1 MKLKPSNMK
10 TIEQEKSDYL
20 TRLMAKYAAE
30 EPNLTELAM
39 ESFSLGVTFA
49 QQWIPVDD
57 ELPENNIDFPFQK
70 YLVLIEIY
78 GQNYHATTA
87 TCATFECGNWI
98 TDRNDVDILEIK
110 VTHWRPIELK

>member
-49 QQWIPVDD
+49 QQWISVED
-57 ELPENNIDFPFQK
+57 ELPEAVEHGESAR
-70 YLVLIEIY
+70 VLIKTNKDEIFIASCHHSIDKT
-78 GQNYHATTA
+78 NHDWSV
-87 TCATFECGNWI
+87 ECNHLV
-98 TDRNDVDILEIK
+98 DVEF
-110 VTHWRPIELK
+110 WRPIEIK

>member
-57 ELPENNIDFPFQK
+57 ELPEAVEHGESERV
-70 YLVLIEIY
+70 LVKTSKSE
-78 GQNYHATTA
+78 TFFA
-87 TCATFECGNWI
+87 TCHYSIDRTNHDWSVECNHLA
-98 TDRNDVDILEIK
+98 DVEF
-110 VTHWRPIELK
+110 WRPIELK